1 MRLPNP
7 NARDIASRF
16 ANYFSDSQTT
26 LRITGADR
34 NCRTV
39 RKTLA
44 EWWVMTALVFPQKCV
59 LTFVRQRRTTAD
71 MDKRFSLRMP
81 AQMVRALAQAAKAR
95 HLSIADIVREA
106 VFAHIAKIGAAK

>member
-1 MRLPNP
+1 
-7 NARDIASRF
+7 
-16 ANYFSDSQTT
+16 
-26 LRITGADR
+26 
-34 NCRTV
+34 
-39 RKTLA
+39 
-44 EWWVMTALVFPQKCV
+44 
-59 LTFVRQRRTTAD
+59 